1 MISYPFQTAI
11 LGAFEDG
18 SLKIRGIE
26 TRRHDTPPL
35 FSRCQNE
42 ILEVM
47 ATEGNTI
54 NEVKSLLPTKVN
66 DIFQKYAIALKEQ
79 KVPIEELVFT
89 KRLSKNSSE
98 YKHRNTIENCAL
110 RLLESEGKYLKAGEI
125 LRYAITNYYSR
136 KMGNNRAIPIEMFDN
151 IYDIRRYTE
160 LLAET
165 CNSVTE
171 SFGYILATKDIT
183 IPLLTINEPI

>member
-1 MISYPFQTAI
+1 
-11 LGAFEDG
+11 
-18 SLKIRGIE
+18 
-26 TRRHDTPPL
+26 
-35 FSRCQNE
+35 
-42 ILEVM
+42 M

-66 DIFQKYAIALKEQ
+66 DIFQKYAIVLKEQ
-79 KVPIEELVFT
+79 KVPIEQLVFT
-89 KRLSKNSSE
+89 KRLSKNSNE
-98 YKHRNTIENCAL
+98 YEHRDTMENSAL
-110 RLLESEGKYLKAGEI
+110 HLLESEGKYLKAGEI
-125 LRYAITNYYSR
+125 LEYIISDYYSR
-136 KMGNNRAIPIEMFDN
+136 KMGYNRAIPIEMFDDN

-171 SFGYILATKDIT
+171 AFDYILATKDIT